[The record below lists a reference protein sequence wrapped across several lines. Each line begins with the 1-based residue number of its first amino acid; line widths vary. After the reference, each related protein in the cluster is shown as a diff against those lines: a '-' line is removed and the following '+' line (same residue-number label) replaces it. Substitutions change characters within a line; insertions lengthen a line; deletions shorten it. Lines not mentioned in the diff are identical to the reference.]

1 MKSKLKF
8 ALLMTAGLLLFT
20 GALLAHHSDAIYDQT
35 RLVTISGTVTRFE
48 FINPHTQIFI
58 DVKDDKGG
66 VQQWTILGAAPNAE
80 RRIGWKSDSLK
91 PGDQLTFSGF
101 QYRDGRSIMLYVKGN
116 KASGE
121 PLLVLHTQVRLY
133 QEYMEKY
140 GKKQ

>member
-1 MKSKLKF
+1 MKGKLVLGFTVAF
-8 ALLMTAGLLLFT
+8 AVLLSAA
-20 GALLAHHSDAIYDQT
+20 ALSAHHSDAIYDQSK
-35 RLVTISGTVTRFE
+35 LVTISGTVTRFE
-48 FINPHTQIFI
+48 FINPHTQIFV

-80 RRIGWKSDSLK
+80 RRIGWRSDSLK
-91 PGDQLTFSGF
+91 PGDQLTFTGF
-101 QYRDGRSIMLYVKGN
+101 QYRDGRKIMLYVKGN

-121 PLLVLHTQVRLY
+121 PLLVLDTQVKLY